1 MCTACLA
8 APSHRYSDFSCKI
21 VPGGPQQCTVTNTV
35 DRSVAEVINKSK
47 ELVTEHVVV
56 HARTGKWASEHV
68 EFIQDAAHAPN
79 VLKQK
84 LSTYLAMQIPSLKLP
99 SASDKFQFTYE
110 VKMPF
115 ACGCLRWHNQGGLQQ
130 CRYRLCSKRSLQL
143 VRDTKRHKMCFQAS
157 DLNE

>member
-1 MCTACLA
+1 MSHHFRKPHSEVLNFLMSIALKCFVTATLA
-8 APSHRYSDFSCKI
+8 
-21 VPGGPQQCTVTNTV
+21 T
-35 DRSVAEVINKSK
+35 
-47 ELVTEHVVV
+47 LVTLVTYLQVSV
-56 HARTGKWASEHV
+56 GASNAGTPAVQVDWCER
-68 EFIQDAAHAPN
+68 HAPN

-143 VRDTKRHKMCFQAS
+143 VRDIKRHKMCFQAS